1 MGTIYLVR
9 HAQAAY
15 GTDDYDRLTQT
26 GFTQAQ
32 LLGTY
37 FGFRQIGFDALYMG
51 ELQRHAETAQGI
63 FEAYPNASD
72 VPSPERFAALN
83 EYKGDAIVAA
93 FTGSP
98 PTSDPAAALRDP
110 LIVRERFR
118 VLRQALLA
126 WTEGRIRP
134 AGMPLW
140 QTFQDAAV
148 ATVVEARHRFPAGN
162 VLLISSGGPIAAIV
176 AAALNAPA
184 QTAVELNLRMRNSS
198 ITEFASSARRHSLIC
213 FNALPHLDMHRD
225 TTLTTYA

>member
-1 MGTIYLVR
+1 MIYLVR

-32 LLGTY
+32 LLGAY
-37 FGFRQIGFDALYMG
+37 FGFRQIRFDAVYMG
-51 ELQRHAETAQGI
+51 DLRRHAETAQGML
-63 FEAYPNASD
+63 EAYPYASD
-72 VPSPERFAALN
+72 VPTPERFAALN
-83 EYKGDAIVAA
+83 EYRGDALVAA
-93 FTGSP
+93 FTGSA
-98 PTSDPAAALRDP
+98 PTSDAAAALRDP

-118 VLRQALLA
+118 VLKQALLA
-126 WTEGRIRP
+126 WTGDRIRP

-140 QTFQDAAV
+140 QDFQDAAV
-148 ATVVEARHRFPAGN
+148 ATVVEARGRFPAGN

-198 ITEFASSARRHSLIC
+198 ITEFTSSARRHSLIC
-213 FNALPHLDMHRD
+213 FNALPHLDTHLD
-225 TTLTTYA
+225 STLTTYA